1 MALGNI
7 VTLAIFIL
15 TIHEHRLS
23 FHLFVSLISLF
34 LKKYLFIYLV
44 YLAALGLSCSIW
56 DLPCGMWALS
66 CGMWDLVP
74 WPRIEPGP
82 PALGVQSLNHWTTRE
97 VPCLWF
103 LSAKSCSF
111 HCIDLSLPWLNL
123 FLGIFDAVWMGWFSF
138 FSWFSVK
145 KCHWFL

>member
-74 WPRIEPGP
+74 
-82 PALGVQSLNHWTTRE
+82 
-97 VPCLWF
+97 
-103 LSAKSCSF
+103 
-111 HCIDLSLPWLNL
+111 
-123 FLGIFDAVWMGWFSF
+123 
-138 FSWFSVK
+138 
-145 KCHWFL
+145 